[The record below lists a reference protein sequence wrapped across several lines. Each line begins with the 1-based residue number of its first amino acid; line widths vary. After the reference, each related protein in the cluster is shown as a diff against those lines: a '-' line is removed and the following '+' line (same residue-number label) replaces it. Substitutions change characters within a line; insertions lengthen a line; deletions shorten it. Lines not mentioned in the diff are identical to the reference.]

1 MSKDDCNCGICI
13 LAGGLST
20 RMGTNKA
27 SLRLC
32 SKTMS
37 AHIRAVAQKLG
48 LPIRTIRRDLLPRC
62 GPLGGVYTGLKTS
75 EADAEL
81 FLACD
86 MPFVSAELLMRLA
99 NCWTAKRGAVFAK
112 GKFRVPSSEFRA
124 RLGEAGFPFLLPV
137 RLLPAVE
144 RQISKREFSLQALAR
159 AVKATLFPALRG
171 RQWELFNVNTQA
183 DWQGARKLW
192 RQRISPDL
200 SRAQGRIHET

>member
-1 MSKDDCNCGICI
+1 MSKEDCNCAICI

-20 RMGTNKA
+20 RMGMNKA
-27 SLRLC
+27 SLRLG
-32 SKTMS
+32 SKTVS
-37 AHIRAVAQKLG
+37 AHIRAEAQKLG
-48 LPIRTIRRDLLPRC
+48 LPLRTIRRDLVPRC

-86 MPFVSAELLMRLA
+86 MPFVSAELLMQLV

-112 GKFRVPSSEFRA
+112 GKFRLPSSEFRA

-144 RQISKREFSLQALAR
+144 RQISKREFSLQDLAR
-159 AVKATLFPALRG
+159 AAKATLLPPLRG

-200 SRAQGRIHET
+200 SRAQGQIHET